1 MGSPSSSLLLLSG
14 LATFTGTGCGD
25 DKPPVAADAK
35 VEPKDAPSPT
45 VDADIP
51 NPSWDEGGGALA
63 EYQRIFCNPNAM
75 PPVPNCTPEGI
86 IYQARLTTFYWK
98 QHTPARYPFPVNPG
112 CNKTG
117 METPTT
123 DADDIFPFGMATGH
137 HEYLDVGT
145 PILTGGAMQA
155 TIPLGPNPGFDGFHR
170 AQDGIYHFLVDRA
183 GGDVYLS
190 NYDSF
195 YSLVLT
201 GSSEWPPQVYKD
213 AFYQNPSW
221 DVVSPAFGP
230 VQLVADTDMDIQ
242 WTTPNPA
249 TKRPADAAANMVIA
263 LIVPSIGP
271 VVTCLTD
278 QLSSG
283 KFTIPKEYINYVR
296 SFGTSGQMARA
307 IVTHRIQ
314 ELTDGTIHNHKRMD
328 FITTWCYVVPW
339 TAP

>member
-1 MGSPSSSLLLLSG
+1 MWVSVRCARDRFLVASMTTPPSHCSSRRASIQCCGACLCCGGYLTQNKRGINMRSPSSSFLLLFG
-14 LATFTGTGCGD
+14 LATFTGTGCGE

-155 TIPLGPNPGFDGFHR
+155 NITPGPNPGFDGFHR

-201 GSSEWPPQVYKD
+201 GSS
-213 AFYQNPSW
+213 
-221 DVVSPAFGP
+221 
-230 VQLVADTDMDIQ
+230 
-242 WTTPNPA
+242 
-249 TKRPADAAANMVIA
+249 
-263 LIVPSIGP
+263 
-271 VVTCLTD
+271 
-278 QLSSG
+278 
-283 KFTIPKEYINYVR
+283 
-296 SFGTSGQMARA
+296 
-307 IVTHRIQ
+307 
-314 ELTDGTIHNHKRMD
+314 
-328 FITTWCYVVPW
+328 
-339 TAP
+339 